1 MMPRRPVRPR
11 PRRASLAAVLLV
23 VLGAS
28 LVGAAPATAQAP
40 RPTPDPAYPVP
51 SARPEEV
58 LPAGPPRSLSARLR
72 AQGHPVAPAE
82 AAYLDADEQVTEQ
95 YVRLLVVVQELA
107 ALPPTTPEW
116 RRAMVLY
123 LEAMANL
130 DPAAAPVPPPDGL
143 LAVHTH
149 AVAYREG
156 LGTAA
161 RQWLAAIRAEDPA
174 WLLQGADAYGAAE
187 QARLAWQKA
196 LWEYYVGEPAP
207 GP

>member
-1 MMPRRPVRPR
+1 MMPCCPARPR
-11 PRRASLAAVLLV
+11 PRRALLAAVLLV

-58 LPAGPPRSLSARLR
+58 LPAGPPLSLSARLR

-82 AAYLDADEQVTEQ
+82 AVYLDADEQITEQ

-107 ALPPTTPEW
+107 AMPPTTPEW
-116 RRAMVLY
+116 RRALVAY
-123 LEAMANL
+123 LQAMADL

-143 LAVHTH
+143 RAVHEH
-149 AVAYREG
+149 AVAYREE

-161 RQWLAAIRAEDPA
+161 RRWLAAIEANDPA